1 MENTLMNVT
10 NSTAISTGTP
20 MSKQVPIPNI
30 CNCSGIELGEYLH
43 KTRFGGN
50 SSGLLEFVSLFN

>member
-1 MENTLMNVT
+1 MNVT

-43 KTRFGGN
+43 KTRFQGN
-50 SSGLLEFVSLFN
+50 ELRLLEFVSLFN